1 MAYTEDHIALA
12 AEYALGTLDADER
25 AQVETMMAVDKA
37 FADVV
42 QAWAYRL
49 GVLNQMVGTIE
60 PRPIVWENIRSELAR
75 TGFAQKS
82 QALSEASPPPPVPA
96 SSSFEA
102 VTPETSS
109 DRMEQPEPLPP
120 EAAQPEAAQPE
131 AAQSETARPPSDALS
146 DVAPIFMPQVHAPD
160 PDVARAPPA
169 PVVDNTNVIRLEGR
183 VKRWRTIASAVG
195 ALAAALLVTL
205 SLQIFQPDALPGALR
220 PAPRIQTVEVKTPAP
235 LAASAQYVAL
245 LQGQAFIL
253 TIDGATRNF
262 TVRKVGATPEPG
274 KSFELWLISDKL
286 PRPRSLGVIGGGEF
300 TARPLL
306 SSYDA
311 DVVNGATYAV
321 TVEQAG
327 GSPNGQ
333 PTSAPVFTGRLIE
346 TVPPSQPQAPAKK

>member
-37 FADVV
+37 FAEIV
-42 QAWAYRL
+42 QSWSYRL

-60 PRPIVWENIRSELAR
+60 PRPIVWENIRAELAR
-75 TGFAQKS
+75 TGFAQE
-82 QALSEASPPPPVPA
+82 QPAPAEAAPPPAPA
-96 SSSFEA
+96 
-102 VTPETSS
+102 
-109 DRMEQPEPLPP
+109 PEPSPFDAVLPPPSDSAPPAEPQPSAAESP
-120 EAAQPEAAQPE
+120 EAA
-131 AAQSETARPPSDALS
+131 RPASDTLS
-146 DVAPIFMPQVHAPD
+146 DVTPIFMPRVHAPD
-160 PDVARAPPA
+160 PDVVHEPRAPVA
-169 PVVDNTNVIRLEGR
+169 DNSNVIRLVGR

-220 PAPRIQTVEVKTPAP
+220 PAPRIRTVEVKTPAP

-245 LQGQAFIL
+245 LQGQGGGPAFIL

-286 PRPRSLGVIGGGEF
+286 PRPRSLGVIGQGEF

-306 SSYDA
+306 AGYDA
-311 DVVNGATYAV
+311 DLVNDATYAV
-321 TVEQAG
+321 TIEQAG

-333 PTSAPVFTGRLIE
+333 PTSAPVFTGKLIE
-346 TVPPSQPQAPAKK
+346 TVPPAQPQAPAKK